1 MYGEEIEMT
10 AKNLADLT
18 FKLLASCHKKEERLA
33 KSHNLTQ
40 AEFRC
45 LKSIQEGEIINNRE
59 ISSRLKL
66 SASRLTR
73 IIDGLVQKGYVVRE
87 IDPADRRIMRLSLSH
102 RGVEFVRKMNEDYV
116 EIHKEILKNIE
127 ENQHRPLITAMTQL
141 LTALEK
147 WIAKS

>member
-1 MYGEEIEMT
+1 MYEEEIEMT

-18 FKLLASCHKKEERLA
+18 FKLLASCNEKEGRLA

-59 ISSRLKL
+59 ISTRLKL

-87 IDPADRRIMRLSLSH
+87 IDPADRRNMRLSLSP

-127 ENQHRPLITAMTQL
+127 ENQHKQLIDAMTQL
-141 LTALEK
+141 FTALEK

>member
-1 MYGEEIEMT
+1 MYEEEIEMT

-18 FKLLASCHKKEERLA
+18 FKLLASCHEKEERLA

-87 IDPADRRIMRLSLSH
+87 IDPADRRNMRLSLSP

>member
-1 MYGEEIEMT
+1 MYEQEIEMT

-18 FKLLASCHKKEERLA
+18 FKLLASCHEKEERLA

-87 IDPADRRIMRLSLSH
+87 IDPADRRNMRLYLSP

>member
-1 MYGEEIEMT
+1 MYEEEIEMT

-18 FKLLASCHKKEERLA
+18 FKLLASCHEKEERLA

-87 IDPADRRIMRLSLSH
+87 IDPADRRNMRLSLSP
-102 RGVEFVRKMNEDYV
+102 RGVEFVRKMNENYV